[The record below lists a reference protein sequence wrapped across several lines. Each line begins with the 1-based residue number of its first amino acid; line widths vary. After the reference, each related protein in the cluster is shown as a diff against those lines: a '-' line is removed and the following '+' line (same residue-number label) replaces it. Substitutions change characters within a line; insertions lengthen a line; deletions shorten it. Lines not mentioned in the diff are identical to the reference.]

1 MRSCSFGWALALL
14 VPLALGPRANAEAIT
29 SLTGLEGIGAFTG
42 TFTYTP
48 ASATSATLV
57 VQLTNTSAVG
67 GGGFLTALAF
77 NNPGGHITGVSF
89 SSSDPDFGLLGGSS
103 FSNGV
108 SAGPY
113 GQLDIGASTGG
124 SFEGGGS
131 PSQGLGFGATGTFTF
146 NLTGTGLDG
155 LTASS
160 FFSAYSVPPGAGQ
173 GVQAF
178 VARFRGFT
186 SDGAGNAT
194 SDKVRG
200 VLGTPLNPAEINPE
214 PGSLILAAVG
224 GVGTGILWLRRRARR

>member
-1 MRSCSFGWALALL
+1 MRPCSFGWALALL
-14 VPLALGPRANAEAIT
+14 APLALGPRANAEPIT
-29 SLTGLEGIGAFTG
+29 CLPGLEGIGAFTG

-57 VQLTNTSAVG
+57 VQLTNTSAAG

-77 NNPGGHITGVSF
+77 NNPAGLITGVSF
-89 SSSDPDFGLLGGSS
+89 TADDPDFGLLGASS

-108 SAGPY
+108 NAAPY
-113 GQLDIGASTGG
+113 GQFDIGASTGA

-146 NLTGTGLDG
+146 NLSGSGLDG
-155 LTASS
+155 LSASS
-160 FFSAYSVPPGAGQ
+160 FFSTYSATPGAGQ

-200 VLGTPLNPAEINPE
+200 VLGTPLTPAEITPE
-214 PGSLILAAVG
+214 PGSLILAGVG